1 MKVLITGTT
10 KGIGRAIA
18 LKFLETGH
26 EVIGFDV
33 LESSIIN
40 PNYKHYICDIYN
52 SELPNI
58 TDVEILI
65 NNAGTQNSIDD
76 IDINLKGT
84 IKVTEKYAFN
94 NKIKSVLFIASASA
108 RTGAEFA
115 YYAASKG
122 GVVAYMKNIAM
133 RLSTYKATVN
143 SLSPGGVITKLN
155 EHIINDPKLYR
166 EVLDETMLN
175 KWASVEEIAEWAY
188 FITVVNKSMTAE
200 DLLIDNGEAA
210 KFNFVW

>member
-1 MKVLITGTT
+1 MKILITGTT

-18 LKFLETGH
+18 LKFLQEGH
-26 EVIGFDV
+26 EVIGFDI
-33 LESSIIN
+33 LKPSIIN

-52 SELPNI
+52 GELPNI
-58 TDVEILI
+58 TDIEILI
-65 NNAGTQNSIDD
+65 NNAGTQNSNDD

-84 IKVTEKYAFN
+84 IKITEKYAFN

-122 GVVAYMKNIAM
+122 GVVAYMKNVAM
-133 RLSTYKATVN
+133 RLSTYNATVN
-143 SLSPGGVITKLN
+143 SLSPGGVITELN
-155 EHIINDPKLYR
+155 EHIINDPKLYK

-175 KWASVEEIAEWAY
+175 KWASVGEIAEWAY